1 MVGVVKKKQAVE
13 MGDNECFASF
23 RVQGRIIKFK
33 IDTGSQV
40 NIIPLSDYNMMH
52 GKPTLAKSRVKL
64 FGYAGDFL
72 KTVGE
77 CTLPVNE
84 HKLEFFVVDTSQSP
98 ILGLNASREL
108 NLVKIILNVNMH
120 RKITHEFKDMFS
132 GLGCL
137 KKPYHIKSDT
147 TVKSVI
153 SPPRNQPVTIRDRLK
168 TELDKMEAMGVIVKV
183 EEPTDWVNSLVVVEK
198 TEIKTAVMISVRT
211 RFD

>member
-1 MVGVVKKKQAVE
+1 MVGIVRKKQAVE

-40 NIIPLSDYNMMH
+40 NIIPLSDYNVMYE
-52 GKPTLAKSRVKL
+52 KPTLTKSRVKL
-64 FGYAGDFL
+64 FGYAGDSL

-77 CTLPVNE
+77 CTLPING
-84 HKLEFFVVDTSQSP
+84 HQLEFFVAETSQSP

-108 NLVKIILNVNMH
+108 DLVKIILNIDTH
-120 RKITHEFKDMFS
+120 RKITEEFKDVFS

-137 KKPYHIKSDT
+137 KKPYHIKLDT

-153 SPPRNQPVTIRDRLK
+153 SSPRNQPVTIRDRL
-168 TELDKMEAMGVIVKV
+168 
-183 EEPTDWVNSLVVVEK
+183 
-198 TEIKTAVMISVRT
+198 
-211 RFD
+211 